1 MKEYENFEIDDPEY
15 HETEKIRQ
23 YQFLA
28 KIIIVLAIIIVF
40 EIIYILVSYSSI
52 KEKNSEISNINLKKY
67 MIADGN
73 KKLDR
78 ALNEDFKMDYAYDEE
93 TKKKDNEIKSKEKLI
108 KDFKH
113 KIKKLQK
120 SLNNSQ
126 PIEDLQAINNEKKEN
141 VNELKTNLEGRI
153 KSFRSQFNS
162 RIFDSAHELNDIKAL
177 IENNIVI
184 EEEKED
190 EEKKEKEKKKEVNLH
205 LCYYYDSKQ
214 GNEFN
219 YDEATFTINFN
230 ENKVYVIVF
239 QTDIFGRYGV
249 VIPFRSDGK
258 YLVFDMNN
266 KYKKDNLFE
275 SNWLE
280 FKFDRTNLKLLINNI
295 KEFAFENKNKYIDY
309 MKHTNI
315 IELEIY
321 KVY

>member
-15 HETEKIRQ
+15 LETDKIRQ

-40 EIIYILVSYSSI
+40 QIIYILVSYSSI

-126 PIEDLQAINNEKKEN
+126 PIEDLQAINNEKKDN
-141 VNELKTNLEGRI
+141 LKELKSDLEEKI
-153 KSFRSQFNS
+153 KTFRSQFNS
-162 RIFDSAHELNDIKAL
+162 RIFDSAHEISDIKTL
-177 IENNIVI
+177 LENNY
-184 EEEKED
+184 EN
-190 EEKKEKEKKKEVNLH
+190 EEKKDFNLH
-205 LCYYYDSKQ
+205 LCYYYDIKQ
-214 GNEFN
+214 GKEFN
-219 YDEATFTINFN
+219 YDEATFAINFN

-239 QTDIFGRYGV
+239 QTDIYGRYGV
-249 VIPFRSDGK
+249 ILPFKNEGK
-258 YLVFDMNN
+258 LLVFDMNN
-266 KYKKDNLFE
+266 KYKKNNLFE
-275 SNWLE
+275 TNWLD
-280 FKFDRTNLKLLINNI
+280 FKFDRTNLKLLLNNI

-309 MKHTNI
+309 MEQTNI

-321 KVY
+321 KAY

>member
-15 HETEKIRQ
+15 LETDKIRQ

-40 EIIYILVSYSSI
+40 EIIYLLVSYSSI

-108 KDFKH
+108 KDYKH

-126 PIEDLQAINNEKKEN
+126 PIEDLQAINNEKKGN
-141 VNELKTNLEGRI
+141 VNELKTNLEGKI
-153 KSFRSQFNS
+153 QAFRSQFNS
-162 RIFDSAHELNDIKAL
+162 RIFDSDHELSDIKTL
-177 IENNIVI
+177 LENTFEN
-184 EEEKED
+184 EEEKKD
-190 EEKKEKEKKKEVNLH
+190 FNLH
-205 LCYYYDSKQ
+205 LSCYYDIKQ
-214 GNEFN
+214 GKEFN
-219 YDEATFTINFN
+219 YEEATFTINFN
-230 ENKVYVIVF
+230 ENKAYVIVF
-239 QTDIFGRYGV
+239 QTDIYGRYGV
-249 VIPFRSDGK
+249 ILPFRNEGK
-258 YLVFDMNN
+258 LLVFDMNN

-275 SNWLE
+275 TNWLD
-280 FKFDRTNLKLLINNI
+280 FRFDRTNLKLLLNNI

-309 MKHTNI
+309 MKYTNI

>member
-1 MKEYENFEIDDPEY
+1 MERLKGYENFEVDDGNKDA
-15 HETEKIRQ
+15 TIKKLRQ
-23 YQFLA
+23 YHLLA
-28 KIIIVLAIIIVF
+28 KIVIILIV
-40 EIIYILVSYSSI
+40 ILVFQVIYLLVIYSSI
-52 KEKNSEISNINLKKY
+52 KEANSDISNINLKKY

-78 ALNEDFKMDYAYDEE
+78 ALNEDFKKDYAYDEE

-126 PIEDLQAINNEKKEN
+126 AIEDLQEINNEKKEN
-141 VNELKTNLEGRI
+141 LKELKTNLESKI
-153 KSFRSQFNS
+153 KTFRSQFNS
-162 RIFDSAHELNDIKAL
+162 RIFDSSHELNDIKAL
-177 IENNIVI
+177 IENNI
-184 EEEKED
+184 EN
-190 EEKKEKEKKKEVNLH
+190 EEKKEINFH

-214 GNEFN
+214 GKEFN

-239 QTDIFGRYGV
+239 QTDIYGRYGV
-249 VIPFRSDGK
+249 IIPFKSDGK

-275 SNWLE
+275 TNWLE
-280 FKFDRTNLKLLINNI
+280 FKFDRTNLKILLNNI

-309 MKHTNI
+309 MKYTNI
-315 IELEIY
+315 VELEIY
-321 KVY
+321 KAY

>member
-1 MKEYENFEIDDPEY
+1 MEKMKEYENFEIDDPEY
-15 HETEKIRQ
+15 LETDKIRQ

-40 EIIYILVSYSSI
+40 QIIYILVSYSSI

-141 VNELKTNLEGRI
+141 LKELKSNLEGKI
-153 KSFRSQFNS
+153 KTFRAQFDS
-162 RIFDSAHELNDIKAL
+162 RIFDSSHEISDIKTL
-177 IENNIVI
+177 IEKNYEN
-184 EEEKED
+184 
-190 EEKKEKEKKKEVNLH
+190 EEKKEFNLN
-205 LCYYYDSKQ
+205 LCYYYDIKQ
-214 GNEFN
+214 WKEFN
-219 YDEATFTINFN
+219 YDEATFAINFN

-239 QTDIFGRYGV
+239 QTDIYGRYGV
-249 VIPFRSDGK
+249 ILPFKNEGK
-258 YLVFDMNN
+258 LLVFDMNN

-275 SNWLE
+275 TNWLD
-280 FKFDRTNLKLLINNI
+280 FKFDRTNLKLLLNNI

-309 MKHTNI
+309 MKQTNI

>member
-15 HETEKIRQ
+15 LETDKIRQ

-40 EIIYILVSYSSI
+40 EIIFILVSYSSI

-126 PIEDLQAINNEKKEN
+126 AIEDLQEINNEKKEN
-141 VNELKTNLEGRI
+141 LKELKTNLESKI
-153 KSFRSQFNS
+153 KTFRSQFNS
-162 RIFDSAHELNDIKAL
+162 RIFDSSHELNDIKAL
-177 IENNIVI
+177 IENNI
-184 EEEKED
+184 EN
-190 EEKKEKEKKKEVNLH
+190 EEKKEINFH

-214 GNEFN
+214 GKEFN

-239 QTDIFGRYGV
+239 QTDIYGRYGV
-249 VIPFRSDGK
+249 IIPFKSDGK

-275 SNWLE
+275 TNWLE
-280 FKFDRTNLKLLINNI
+280 FKFDRTNLKLLLNNI

-309 MKHTNI
+309 MKYTNI
-315 IELEIY
+315 VELEIY
-321 KVY
+321 KAY

>member
-1 MKEYENFEIDDPEY
+1 MEKMKEYENFEIDDPEY
-15 HETEKIRQ
+15 LETDKIRQ

-40 EIIYILVSYSSI
+40 QIIYILVSYSSI

-141 VNELKTNLEGRI
+141 LKELKSNLEGKI
-153 KSFRSQFNS
+153 KTFRAQFDS
-162 RIFDSAHELNDIKAL
+162 RIFDSSHEISDIKTL
-177 IENNIVI
+177 IEKNYEN
-184 EEEKED
+184 
-190 EEKKEKEKKKEVNLH
+190 EEKKEFNLN
-205 LCYYYDSKQ
+205 LCYYYDIKQ
-214 GNEFN
+214 GKEFN
-219 YDEATFTINFN
+219 YEEATFAINFN

-239 QTDIFGRYGV
+239 QTDIYGRYGV
-249 VIPFRSDGK
+249 ILPFKNEGK
-258 YLVFDMNN
+258 LLVFDMNN

-275 SNWLE
+275 TNWLD
-280 FKFDRTNLKLLINNI
+280 FKFDRTNLKLLLNNI

-309 MKHTNI
+309 MKQTNI

-321 KVY
+321 KAY

>member
-1 MKEYENFEIDDPEY
+1 MKEYEKFEIDDPEY
-15 HETEKIRQ
+15 LETDKIRQ
-23 YQFLA
+23 YKFLA
-28 KIIIVLAIIIVF
+28 KIIILAIIIVF
-40 EIIYILVSYSSI
+40 ELIYILVSNSSI
-52 KEKNSEISNINLKKY
+52 KEKNLEISNINLKKY

-113 KIKKLQK
+113 KIKKLQR

-126 PIEDLQAINNEKKEN
+126 PIEDIQAINNEKKEK
-141 VNELKTNLEGRI
+141 VNELKTNLEGKI
-153 KSFRSQFNS
+153 QAFRSQFNS
-162 RIFDSAHELNDIKAL
+162 RILDSSHELSDIKAL
-177 IENNIVI
+177 LKTNIEY
-184 EEEKED
+184 EEKED
-190 EEKKEKEKKKEVNLH
+190 INLH

-219 YDEATFTINFN
+219 YEEATFAINFN
-230 ENKVYVIVF
+230 EIKVYVIVF
-239 QTDIFGRYGV
+239 QTDIYGRYGV
-249 VIPFRSDGK
+249 ILPFKSEGK

-266 KYKKDNLFE
+266 KYKKDNIFE
-275 SNWLE
+275 TNWLE
-280 FKFDRTNLKLLINNI
+280 FKFDRTNLKLLLNNI

-309 MKHTNI
+309 MKHTKI

-321 KVY
+321 KAY

>member
-15 HETEKIRQ
+15 LETDKIRQ

-40 EIIYILVSYSSI
+40 QIIYILVSYSSI

-126 PIEDLQAINNEKKEN
+126 PIEDLQAINNEKKDN
-141 VNELKTNLEGRI
+141 LKELKSDLEGKI
-153 KSFRSQFNS
+153 KTFRSQFNS
-162 RIFDSAHELNDIKAL
+162 RIFDSAHEISDIKTL
-177 IENNIVI
+177 LENNY
-184 EEEKED
+184 EN
-190 EEKKEKEKKKEVNLH
+190 EEKKDFNLK
-205 LCYYYDSKQ
+205 LCYSYDIKQ
-214 GNEFN
+214 GKEFN
-219 YDEATFTINFN
+219 YEEATFAINFN

-239 QTDIFGRYGV
+239 QTDIYGRYGV
-249 VIPFRSDGK
+249 ILPFKNEGK
-258 YLVFDMNN
+258 LLVFDMNN
-266 KYKKDNLFE
+266 KYKKNNLFE
-275 SNWLE
+275 TNWLD
-280 FKFDRTNLKLLINNI
+280 FKFDRTNLKLLLNNI

-309 MKHTNI
+309 MEQTNI

-321 KVY
+321 KAY

>member
-15 HETEKIRQ
+15 LETEKIRQ

-40 EIIYILVSYSSI
+40 QIIYILVSYSSI

-78 ALNEDFKMDYAYDEE
+78 ALNEDFKMDYSYDEE
-93 TKKKDNEIKSKEKLI
+93 TQKKDNEIKSKEKLI
-108 KDFKH
+108 KDFKN

-126 PIEDLQAINNEKKEN
+126 PIEDLQAINNEKRNN
-141 VNELKTNLEGRI
+141 VNELKTNLEGKI
-153 KSFRSQFNS
+153 KTFRSQFNS
-162 RIFDSAHELNDIKAL
+162 RIFDSDHELNDIKAL

-184 EEEKED
+184 EDKKENEDKIEKE
-190 EEKKEKEKKKEVNLH
+190 EKKEVNLH
-205 LCYYYDSKQ
+205 LCYFYDSNQ

-239 QTDIFGRYGV
+239 QTDIYGRYGV
-249 VIPFRSDGK
+249 ILPFKNADK
-258 YLVFDMNN
+258 YLIFDMNN

-280 FKFDRTNLKLLINNI
+280 FKFDRTNLKLLLNNI